1 MSILSTFS
9 LRLFSAEN
17 MNDEL
22 SGSVIGCAYTVYNQL
37 GFGFLESVYEK
48 ALSIELKRAGII
60 HERQSPVQVFYEN
73 EVVGDFVVDLL
84 VENKLVVELKA
95 VTHIITTH
103 EIQLVNYLA
112 ATRLDVG
119 LLINFGVEKVEV
131 RRKYRTFVKK

>member
-1 MSILSTFS
+1 
-9 LRLFSAEN
+9 